1 MEKENTWGNT
11 QMPLE
16 GTHPKI
22 PVKHLLSFPVYS
34 IIHSLQFA
42 IVPPLFISVLKEG
55 NIVFN
60 ISALYE
66 KS

>member
-22 PVKHLLSFPVYS
+22 SVKHLLSWHYNKLRKEHFLS
-34 IIHSLQFA
+34 IASYSLQFA
-42 IVPPLFISVLKEG
+42 IVPL
-55 NIVFN
+55 
-60 ISALYE
+60 LYFCV
-66 KS
+66 KGGKYCI